1 MDQQMDEKEKQD
13 TAEVVADSTV
23 TTVEPEIID
32 NGNAI
37 HLSKP
42 LNGKDVLI
50 LDFDRINGR
59 VLIACEKRAR
69 KLDPAVMVLS
79 LSLVYQ
85 ALVGAAA
92 AGIKYDE
99 ALELSGN
106 DFNALC
112 IKAQGFLFR

>member
-1 MDQQMDEKEKQD
+1 MDEKKKQNSSD
-13 TAEVVADSTV
+13 AAGDSAIA
-23 TTVEPEIID
+23 TVEPEVVD
-32 NGNAI
+32 SENTI

-42 LNGKDVLI
+42 LNGKDTLV

-99 ALELSGN
+99 ALELSGS

-112 IKAQGFLFR
+112 VKAQGFLFR

>member
-1 MDQQMDEKEKQD
+1 MDEKEKQD

-42 LNGKDVLI
+42 LNGKDVLV

-99 ALELSGN
+99 ALELSGS

-112 IKAQGFLFR
+112 VKAQGFLFR